1 MFDKLVNKL
10 GADKI
15 MHFLAG
21 GWISG
26 LLTLVVILQEGLRLT
41 NTQLFLSPTIGF
53 ICVLMIS
60 VMKELSD
67 SEFDW
72 KDILATMIGAATVY
86 LATGIG
92 VLFNIL

>member
-21 GWISG
+21 GWISSF
-26 LLTLVVILQEGLRLT
+26 LTHILILQEGQGLS
-41 NTQLFLSPTIGF
+41 NMQLFLSPTLGL
-53 ICVLMIS
+53 ICVLFIAA
-60 VMKELSD
+60 MKELAD
-67 SEFDW
+67 KEFSW
-72 KDILATMIGAATVY
+72 KDILATVLGAITIYV
-86 LATGIG
+86 ATGMG